1 MKMPFSLIFRKDF
14 ILFVVLVVML
24 LSGAFLT
31 ISYGSWEI
39 ETNQIIRIVL
49 SKAGFFTNRVDA
61 VESAIVWDGRMP
73 RFIVAFLVG
82 FSLGAAGCIMQA
94 IFKNP
99 MASPGVIGI
108 SSGAALGAV
117 FAIYTGL
124 AARRGGCMFYNDA
137 GAGFCY
143 CRLECPNLGFN
154 PAAGRHRP

>member
-1 MKMPFSLIFRKDF
+1 MKMPFSLLFRKDI
-14 ILFVVLVVML
+14 ILFAVLVVML

-39 ETNQIIRIVL
+39 ETNQIMRIVL
-49 SKAGFFTNRVDA
+49 SKAGFFTHRVDT

-82 FSLGAAGCIMQA
+82 FSLAAAGCIMQA

-124 AARRGGCMFYNDA
+124 AARRGRCRFDNDA
-137 GAGFCY
+137 GAGICD
-143 CRLECPNLGFN
+143 CRRERPNLGFN